1 MRIPF
6 SAFVTLT
13 VVGVS
18 SLVGLTANP
27 AHAACQREV
36 QPGAQIS
43 DTPWHLQLWNL
54 STLPPGVTG
63 KGIRVAVLDSGVDPN
78 HPQLQGKVV
87 ANIDKLH
94 GVATPEDCNGHGT
107 GVAGLI
113 AASIR
118 NNVPFRGLA
127 PGAQILAARV
137 SEQAQ
142 GNEDNTPPVPI
153 TEMAATVD
161 WAVENGAKVINM
173 SFVYTNKSEG
183 TLAPFKEAVTRA
195 IDKGVVVVAAA
206 GNLNDKGN
214 PTPYPAAWPGVVG
227 VAAIGANGFQKLPQS
242 QIGTYVDIAAPGVE
256 VWAPRPGSGFA
267 PENGT
272 SFAAPMVAATAALI
286 FDRFKDDNIT
296 GQQVVKRLLATADPS
311 PGGRAST
318 SYGVGIVNPIRAV
331 TDIVD
336 DVKPQPAKALR
347 GQEVDEA
354 TLRAEKI
361 AAERRQQSLWVA
373 GIVGVG
379 VILATVLMTALPVGI
394 RRRWRPAGK

>member
-18 SLVGLTANP
+18 SLVGLSAGP
-27 AHAACQREV
+27 AEAACQGEV
-36 QPGAQIS
+36 RPGAQIS
-43 DTPWHLQLWNL
+43 DIPWHLRLWDL

-63 KGIRVAVLDSGVDPN
+63 KNIKVAVMDSGVDPN

-87 ANIDKLH
+87 ASVDKLH
-94 GVATPEDCNGHGT
+94 GVSTPEDCNGHGT

-113 AASIR
+113 AARVR
-118 NNVPFRGLA
+118 NNVPFRGIA
-127 PGAQILAARV
+127 PDALILSARV
-137 SEQAQ
+137 SENAQ
-142 GNEDNTPPVPI
+142 GNEDNTPPISVQA
-153 TEMAATVD
+153 MAETVEQV
-161 WAVENGAKVINM
+161 VEAGAKVINM
-173 SFVYTNKSEG
+173 SFAYTKPESE
-183 TLAPFKEAVTRA
+183 LLPFKAAVARA

-206 GNLNDKGN
+206 GNLNAKGN
-214 PTPYPAAWPGVVG
+214 PTPYPAAWPNVVG
-227 VAAIGANGFQKLPQS
+227 VAAIGPDGFQKLPES
-242 QIGTYVDIAAPGVE
+242 QVGTFVDIAAPGVA
-256 VWAPRPGSGFA
+256 VWAPRPGSGFIQ
-267 PENGT
+267 ENGT

-286 FDRFKDDNIT
+286 FDRYKGQNIT
-296 GQQVVKRLLATADPS
+296 GAEVVRRLLATADPA

-347 GQEVDEA
+347 TDQRDA
-354 TLRAEKI
+354 AALRAEKI
-361 AAERRQQSLWVA
+361 AAERRQQALWVG

-379 VILATVLMTALPVGI
+379 VILATVLMAALPAGI
-394 RRRWRPAGK
+394 RRRWRAAGR